1 MLVEGITL
9 VDGPRY
15 NVRALAQYT
24 TIHGI
29 EVMSWWFS
37 TDGAV
42 GGNHSLVENSF
53 IKVNDDSIKLHWGD
67 TIARRNVLWQL
78 ENGGTFNLSWNIH
91 DDVQDFHVYD
101 NDVIHAEHYLYE
113 AEAVFRAALPA
124 GSVPLAYP
132 LLTRAEIELARGEFG
147 AAHRTTMRI
156 VALLGGKLPDAHP
169 ARLMADCRLAR
180 ALAGLGHTAEARAA
194 LEAVVA
200 RMAGAE
206 GMREAHRRECEEALA
221 ALGGPTLAG

>member
-1 MLVEGITL
+1 VHTLGQTLGSSGQFTEAATHLGRSLGVFERQVGATHPFTLTMRGNYGVYLLNAEDPAAAEPVFRQLAEDFARIQGPNSQRRGNMLQNLAV
-9 VDGPRY
+9 
-15 NVRALAQYT
+15 ALLRQ
-24 TIHGI
+24 GR
-29 EVMSWWFS
+29 
-37 TDGAV
+37 
-42 GGNHSLVENSF
+42 L
-53 IKVNDDSIKLHWGD
+53 
-67 TIARRNVLWQL
+67 
-78 ENGGTFNLSWNIH
+78 
-91 DDVQDFHVYD
+91 
-101 NDVIHAEHYLYE
+101 AEAEEYIRE

-132 LLTRAEIELARGEFG
+132 LLTRSEIELARGEFG

-180 ALAGLGHTAEARAA
+180 ALAGLGHTSEARAA